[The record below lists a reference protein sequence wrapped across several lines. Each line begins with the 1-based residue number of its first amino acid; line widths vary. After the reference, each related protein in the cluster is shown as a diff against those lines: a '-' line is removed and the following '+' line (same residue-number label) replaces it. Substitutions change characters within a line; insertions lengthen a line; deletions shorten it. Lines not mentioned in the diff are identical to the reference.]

1 MPTTIPT
8 TTSFTRPG
16 SPSAGDAYF
25 ETDTKNYIIYD
36 GTAWRGYN
44 YDDTTA
50 FTNRY
55 KLNFDGSGDYANTG
69 YISGSSTGF
78 SHSLWWNTTNTAS
91 SMTPFSNTGT
101 GNVASW
107 LRPSN
112 GNFYI
117 IFKNGG
123 TTHNFYPQ
131 TPDSNAYSTTNST
144 GYNRDL
150 CDGNWHHIVITF
162 SGTTVKV
169 YTDGTEWISDTL
181 NASYAGGG
189 SQYVIGRNGN
199 SAGYYMNGS
208 VDEISTFEYELT
220 STQVSDIY
228 NSGTPVHVGSFG
240 LNLSP
245 SGYWRGGDND
255 NGTGSTVT
263 DLGSGGNNATL
274 SGNAVI
280 ANIGTGE
287 SIYV

>member
-1 MPTTIPT
+1 MSTFSTC
-8 TTSFTRPG
+8 TSTTRPS
-16 SPSAGDAYF
+16 SPTDGDVLF
-25 ETDTKNYIIYD
+25 ETDTKNVIVWDGSAWYGYD
-36 GTAWRGYN
+36 

-69 YISGSSTGF
+69 YVSGTSSGF
-78 SHSLWWNTTNTAS
+78 SYSLWWNTTNTAS
-91 SMTPFSNTGT
+91 SMTPFSNEGT
-101 GNVASW
+101 GNKATW

-117 IFKNGG
+117 LFKSGA
-123 TTHNFYPQ
+123 TTHAFYPQ
-131 TPDSNAYSTTNST
+131 TPSATAYSTTNST
-144 GYNRDL
+144 GYNRNL
-150 CDGNWHHIVITF
+150 CDGNWHNIVITF

-199 SAGYYMNGS
+199 LASYYMNGS
-208 VDEISTFEYELT
+208 LDEISTFEYALT
-220 STQVSDIY
+220 STQVSNIY

-263 DLGSGGNNATL
+263 DIGSGGNNATL
-274 SGNAVI
+274 SGNASI
-280 ANIGTGE
+280 AGIGTGE

>member
-8 TTSFTRPG
+8 TTSSTRPG
-16 SPSAGDAYF
+16 SPSTGDAYF
-25 ETDTKNYIIYD
+25 ETDTKNFIIYD

-78 SHSLWWNTTNTAS
+78 SHSLWWNTTNTS
-91 SMTPFSNTGT
+91 SSITPFSNNGT
-101 GNVASW
+101 GNIASW

-112 GNFYI
+112 GNLYI
-117 IFKNGG
+117 IFKSGG

>member
-1 MPTTIPT
+1 MSTFSTC
-8 TTSFTRPG
+8 TSTNRPP
-16 SPSAGDAYF
+16 SPNDGDVLF
-25 ETDTKNYIIYD
+25 ETDTKTVIVWDGSNWYGYD
-36 GTAWRGYN
+36 

-69 YISGSSTGF
+69 YVSGTSSGF
-78 SHSLWWNTTNTAS
+78 SYSLWWNTTNTAS
-91 SMTPFSNTGT
+91 SITPLSNNGT
-101 GNVASW
+101 GNWASW

-117 IFKNGG
+117 IFKSGG

-131 TPDSNAYSTTNST
+131 TPGATSYSTTNST
-144 GYNRDL
+144 GYNRNL
-150 CDGNWHHIVITF
+150 CDGNWHNIVITF

-208 VDEISTFEYELT
+208 LDEISTFEYALT
-220 STQVSDIY
+220 ATQVANIY

-245 SGYWRGGDND
+245 TGYWRGGDND

-263 DLGSGGNNATL
+263 DIAGGNNATL
-274 SGNAVI
+274 SGHASINA
-280 ANIGTGE
+280 IGSGE

>member
-1 MPTTIPT
+1 MSTLTTHTTASRDSHSIGLCKFN
-8 TTSFTRPG
+8 TTSKAIEV
-16 SPSAGDAYF
+16 S
-25 ETDTKNYIIYD
+25 D
-36 GTAWRGYN
+36 GTNWYGYN

-69 YISGSSTGF
+69 YISGSSSAF
-78 SHSLWWNTTNTAS
+78 SYSLWWNTTNTS
-91 SMTPFSNTGT
+91 SSITPFSNNGT
-101 GNVASW
+101 GNIASW
-107 LRPSN
+107 LRPLN
-112 GNFYI
+112 GNFYV
-117 IFKNGG
+117 IFESGG

-169 YTDGTEWISDTL
+169 YTDGTLWISDTL

-189 SQYVIGRNGN
+189 SEYVMGRNGN

-228 NSGTPVHVGSFG
+228 NSGTPVHVGSYG

-255 NGTGSTVT
+255 NATGSTVT

-274 SGNAVI
+274 SGDAAI
-280 ANIGTGE
+280 AGIGTGE

>member
-36 GTAWRGYN
+36 GASWYGYK
-44 YDDTTA
+44 YDETTA

-55 KLNFDGSGDYANTG
+55 KLAFDGSGDYANTG
-69 YISGSSTGF
+69 YISSSTTGF
-78 SHSLWWNTTNTAS
+78 SYSLWWNTTNTS
-91 SMTPFSNTGT
+91 SSITPFSNNGT
-101 GNVASW
+101 GNIASW

-112 GNFYI
+112 GNLYI
-117 IFKNGG
+117 IFKSGG
-123 TTHNFYPQ
+123 TSHNFYPQ

-189 SQYVIGRNGN
+189 SEYVMGRNGN
-199 SAGYYMNGS
+199 SSGYYMNGS

-274 SGNAVI
+274 SGNAAI
-280 ANIGTGE
+280 ASIGTGE